1 MFKWIAPKK
10 NKRFLK
16 VVPKVVV
23 DVFDD
28 NEDVLDDTENNI
40 TPKRRNAT
48 WESDDEPVRLIM

>member
-1 MFKWIAPKK
+1 M
-10 NKRFLK
+10 
-16 VVPKVVV
+16 PKVVV

-28 NEDVLDDTENNI
+28 NKDVLDDTENNI